1 MTRKK
6 QTSVYMSLVNL
17 VNLKDAVHLASAS
30 ASGVEELSRGMLV
43 LADGIHAATSKE
55 VPASERGVRKGSLRF
70 GRYFDLSNPS
80 NRPHISVYIFS
91 IISALYIYTHCYR
104 VVDTYLYGHILM
116 SGKFGQF
123 LKSHIMSFF
132 IC

>member
-55 VPASERGVRKGSLRF
+55 VPASERGVVRKGSLRF

-91 IISALYIYTHCYR
+91 IISALYIYI
-104 VVDTYLYGHILM
+104 HIYI
-116 SGKFGQF
+116 
-123 LKSHIMSFF
+123 HIV
-132 IC
+132 IEL